1 MRSEAYFL
9 CEALTSCFLSKVL
22 TETMIHE
29 ITRIRLVPAIFS
41 GSFVERFPLVALRRP
56 RQAPGE
62 GAEQNCSRNRILN
75 NLRLFACPYLLCAL
89 LVFAGQTPV
98 HAAQRKRPARPAP
111 KKTAQP
117 ANELTQLRD
126 SYIKT
131 TKEYKASL
139 QKLLA
144 LYEASVRKAEQHL
157 NQSKDLYKDG
167 LLSKKQL
174 DESDRALAVEQEKVS
189 GVKHQIATADTQ
201 IAETLLE
208 IEGDKQIAKL
218 GRVRKGSLVQTTSF
232 IRFNGASGFLLSNTG
247 KIQSF
252 FQQKFNRPLPI
263 AVFGQGAIHDRWR
276 LDHHNAMDISL
287 SPDGPEGQALME
299 YLRNNGIPFS
309 AFRGAIPGV
318 ATGPHIHIG
327 MPSHR
332 Y

>member
-1 MRSEAYFL
+1 MGIKKFL
-9 CEALTSCFLSKVL
+9 FWILCVCSLVHSG
-22 TETMIHE
+22 TEPPAVASGYA
-29 ITRIRLVPAIFS
+29 RFGLDQPNIRQSLLLVQAARYR
-41 GSFVERFPLVALRRP
+41 ERF
-56 RQAPGE
+56 
-62 GAEQNCSRNRILN
+62 RN
-75 NLRLFACPYLLCAL
+75 
-89 LVFAGQTPV
+89 
-98 HAAQRKRPARPAP
+98 HSQRKRPAKPAP
-111 KKTAQP
+111 KTTTKP
-117 ANELTQLRD
+117 ANELIQLRD

-144 LYEASVRKAEQHL
+144 LYEASARKAELRLAQL
-157 NQSKDLYKDG
+157 EELYQEG
-167 LLSKKQL
+167 LLSKKEL
-174 DESDRALAVEQEKVS
+174 EDSERALTIEREKVS
-189 GVKHQIATADTQ
+189 GVEQQIATADTQ

-218 GRVRKGSLVQTTSF
+218 GRFRKGSLVQTTSF
-232 IRFNGASGFLLSNTG
+232 IRFNGAGGFLLSNTG
-247 KIQSF
+247 RIQNF

-287 SPDGPEGQALME
+287 NPDGPEGQALME
-299 YLRNNGIPFS
+299 FLRANGIPFS

-327 MPSHR
+327 LPSHR